1 MFTADTIE
9 ADDLDY
15 CGVERGKHGLPARAA
30 TLAKSGRHDSTCR
43 PHKEVL
49 MARAWKVCLPGLALL
64 AACED
69 QGNPGDDSL
78 LTGGSLVVLIVVAI
92 VVFLVIR
99 RRR

>member
-1 MFTADTIE
+1 LRPN
-9 ADDLDY
+9 LDY
-15 CGVERGKHGLPARAA
+15 IGIPRGKHRLAAKAA
-30 TLAKSGRHDSTCR
+30 TLAKVAAMIPGVGRR
-43 PHKEVL
+43 EVL
-49 MARAWKVCLPGLALL
+49 MARAWKVCLPALALL

-78 LTGGSLVVLIVVAI
+78 LTGGSLVVLIVIAI

>member
-1 MFTADTIE
+1 MADTVSVIKKDHQRVDE
-9 ADDLDY
+9 LFEQDGDVQDASTQESPD
-15 CGVERGKHGLPARAA
+15 RRWMPF
-30 TLAKSGRHDSTCR
+30 LALLG
-43 PHKEVL
+43 
-49 MARAWKVCLPGLALL
+49 LL

-92 VVFLVIR
+92 VIFLVIR

>member
-1 MFTADTIE
+1 
-9 ADDLDY
+9 
-15 CGVERGKHGLPARAA
+15 
-30 TLAKSGRHDSTCR
+30 LAKAAAMTSRVG
-43 PHKEVL
+43 HKEVL
-49 MARAWKVCLPGLALL
+49 MARAWKVCLPVLALL